1 MEVIEYIFG
10 QYTTYR
16 TVHIVLEIVAV
27 IASVMSVIY
36 SYRNSILVFP
46 FGIISSLIFIYLLNE
61 WNLLGDLVISIYYF
75 IVSVYGWYIWSRKDE
90 TRSVTPVSNTLNIQW
105 VKSAGIFVLSTV
117 VVYFIYEYYHRFES
131 WVSYI
136 DILTTGIF
144 FVGAWLMA
152 LRKIEHWLV
161 LLVGNVISL
170 PLYFYKGLSFTSL
183 LYLFFTIMSILGYLS
198 WKKYLDKPT
207 LQV

>member
-10 QYTTYR
+10 QYKTYR
-16 TVHIVLEIVAV
+16 TEHIALEIIAI
-27 IASVMSVIY
+27 IASVVSVIY

-46 FGIISSLIFIYLLNE
+46 FGIISSIIFIYLLNE

-75 IVSVYGWYIWSRKDE
+75 VVSVYGWYFWSRKDE
-90 TRSVTPVSNTLNIQW
+90 TRPVTPVSNTHIIQW

-117 VVYFIYEYYHRFES
+117 VIYFIYEYYNRFEN
-131 WVSYI
+131 WVSYV

-161 LLVGNVISL
+161 LLVGNIISL

-198 WKKYLDKPT
+198 WKKYLNKPT